1 MLTLFHFQDQLDGTA
16 RNDVNTLLKLNGID
30 AKP

>member
-1 MLTLFHFQDQLDGTA
+1 MLTLFHFQGQLDGTA
-16 RNDVNTLLKLNGID
+16 SNDVNTLLKLNGID